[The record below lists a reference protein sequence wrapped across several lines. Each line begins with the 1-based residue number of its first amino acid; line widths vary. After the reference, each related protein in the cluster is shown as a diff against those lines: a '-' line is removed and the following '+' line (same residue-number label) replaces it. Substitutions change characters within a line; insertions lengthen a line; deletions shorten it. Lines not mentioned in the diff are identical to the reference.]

1 MKSFPVLA
9 QTILVLQKGEELIES
24 LSKYATDQN
33 LKSAWVNV
41 IGGASSVTLGFREP
55 DLKEYFWKEFNE
67 PLEIIGLQGNL
78 AYVDGQPIWH
88 IHGTFSKADYSVIGG
103 HVKTCTIGL
112 TGEVFLKQHDH
123 EIIRKFDKETGL
135 NLIKE

>member
-1 MKSFPVLA
+1 MKHFPSKN
-9 QTILVLQKGEELIES
+9 QTILVLQKGEELIKS
-24 LSKYATDQN
+24 LDKYAADQN
-33 LKSAWVNV
+33 LKGAWVNV

-112 TGEVFLKQHDH
+112 TGEIFLKQHDH